1 MTNEQLIGACV
12 WLDREQKK
20 SRAMMNSYKAEL
32 QARGL
37 AIMEDHNV
45 KYVKFYGDEGSAAI
59 TDSMSLDI
67 LNPDKLKEL
76 VGEGVYK
83 MKVKEETKTT
93 YKFDSKFEKAMKAI
107 FTGDYTFETTLE
119 EFSNMGEAA
128 ALHPDELVF
137 GAMMSGFNEKC
148 YDGLSFFN
156 TAHKVG
162 DATYSNRSN
171 KKLSRESYMEGRS
184 SIMSIKGDKGKSL
197 KLVPDLLV
205 VPPALEE
212 TARLILEADQ
222 IDGTTNVLKGTAKLH
237 VEPALAEHP
246 EYWFL
251 LCTNRFLK
259 PFIYQLRKKI
269 KFTSLTRDTDE
280 NVFMLDEYLYGADG
294 RSNAG
299 YGFWQMAYGSTG
311 EVEAQAQG

>member
-1 MTNEQLIGACV
+1 MEQQTVKSMTNEQLIGACV

-119 EFSNMGEAA
+119 EFPKTENIIAPARNRRIKKEWNGYNSKELAEKYNLTTKQIGNI
-128 ALHPDELVF
+128 LKDEPMI
-137 GAMMSGFNEKC
+137 GQ
-148 YDGLSFFN
+148 
-156 TAHKVG
+156 
-162 DATYSNRSN
+162 
-171 KKLSRESYMEGRS
+171 
-184 SIMSIKGDKGKSL
+184 MSIFDMNN
-197 KLVPDLLV
+197 D
-205 VPPALEE
+205 
-212 TARLILEADQ
+212 D
-222 IDGTTNVLKGTAKLH
+222 
-237 VEPALAEHP
+237 
-246 EYWFL
+246 
-251 LCTNRFLK
+251 
-259 PFIYQLRKKI
+259 
-269 KFTSLTRDTDE
+269 
-280 NVFMLDEYLYGADG
+280 
-294 RSNAG
+294 
-299 YGFWQMAYGSTG
+299 
-311 EVEAQAQG
+311 

>member
-1 MTNEQLIGACV
+1 MSTAYKKMTSHGSISIPVAMRRELGIEPKDPMIVEEHQGEIRIKPYTLRCNFCGTTEDVHEFHGTVKSMTNEQLIGACV

-119 EFSNMGEAA
+119 EF
-128 ALHPDELVF
+128 LDE
-137 GAMMSGFNEKC
+137 
-148 YDGLSFFN
+148 
-156 TAHKVG
+156 
-162 DATYSNRSN
+162 
-171 KKLSRESYMEGRS
+171 
-184 SIMSIKGDKGKSL
+184 MSIKPDDKQKKLLL
-197 KLVPDLLV
+197 KKLKGEFEKDKETLISVLVPEGET
-205 VPPALEE
+205 VPDFDVELWYIYRIKNGELIKAFLPEE
-212 TARLILEADQ
+212 M
-222 IDGTTNVLKGTAKLH
+222 IDAIIEGIRKSIF
-237 VEPALAEHP
+237 VE
-246 EYWFL
+246 
-251 LCTNRFLK
+251 TK
-259 PFIYQLRKKI
+259 
-269 KFTSLTRDTDE
+269 TSITLDYDDTEKED
-280 NVFMLDEYLYGADG
+280 
-294 RSNAG
+294 
-299 YGFWQMAYGSTG
+299 
-311 EVEAQAQG
+311 